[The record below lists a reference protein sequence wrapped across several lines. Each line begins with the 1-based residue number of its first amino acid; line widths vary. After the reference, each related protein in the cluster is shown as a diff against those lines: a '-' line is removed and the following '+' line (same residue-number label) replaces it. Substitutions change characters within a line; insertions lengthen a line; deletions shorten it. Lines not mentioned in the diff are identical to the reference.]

1 MSAGMLSRA
10 HRIKS
15 GLEIKESPIH
25 GRGVFALVRIPKGTV
40 VEEIKGKPQHC
51 SKIPAALLLR
61 RGMEVSKDVY
71 IVPAEGSVGWF
82 LNHSDRANCTYDIS
96 TREIRAKQDI
106 LRGEELTIDYHETTT
121 WPGYT
126 TQWKGGKPP

>member
-1 MSAGMLSRA
+1 M
-10 HRIKS
+10 KS

-25 GRGVFALVRIPKGTV
+25 GRGVFATVRIPRGTV
-40 VEEIKGKPQHC
+40 VEEIEGKPKHY
-51 SKIPAALLLR
+51 SKIPSGLLLR

-82 LNHSDRANCTYDIS
+82 LNHSERPNCAYDVS
-96 TREIRAKQDI
+96 TREIRATKDI

-121 WPGYT
+121 WPGYVT
-126 TQWKGGKPP
+126 LWKGGKPPWTAVGCRLR